1 MVEKTEDSALLERIS
16 TGSKQFYSA
25 GASFS
30 TVTCAAIVLI
40 VWGTMAKFSAL
51 FASDACGLGLS
62 FLIVFAYALV
72 IPEPSG
78 YPNAGKQR
86 VTVAEWI
93 FGFINSFI
101 VFSTAAG
108 LKAL

>member
-1 MVEKTEDSALLERIS
+1 MTERDDDTAALLERIS

-40 VWGTMAKFSAL
+40 VWGSIAKFSPL
-51 FASDACGLGLS
+51 FATDVCGLVLS

-72 IPEPSG
+72 IPEPRG
-78 YPNAGKQR
+78 YPDAG
-86 VTVAEWI
+86 
-93 FGFINSFI
+93 
-101 VFSTAAG
+101 
-108 LKAL
+108 